1 MKKTYEQ
8 KLQER
13 DEAIIR
19 YHCAKAELKAAI
31 EVAWDAIKEI
41 FEEVFRKCHISR

>member
-13 DEAIIR
+13 DEAIENLRI
-19 YHCAKAELKAAI
+19 AWENFKAALRQCYLDTYK
-31 EVAWDAIKEI
+31 ALQNGGGKKC
-41 FEEVFRKCHISR
+41 RK